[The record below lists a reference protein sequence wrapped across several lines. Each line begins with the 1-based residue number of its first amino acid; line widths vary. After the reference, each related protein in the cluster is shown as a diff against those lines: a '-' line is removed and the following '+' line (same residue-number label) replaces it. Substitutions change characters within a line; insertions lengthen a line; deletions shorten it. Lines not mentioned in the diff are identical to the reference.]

1 MAKYSDIKGFTVQ
14 TLSTDTIASQAAGGS
29 WASGTSVNTARS
41 YLGSAG
47 IKTALLVFGGS
58 EPSFSN
64 KTESWNGSSWTEL
77 NELNTARSAMAS
89 GGTYTAAFSAGG
101 RISTPDSTAV
111 SEEWNGTSWAEGN
124 DLNLERYSL
133 ALGAGSQT
141 AGLALGGNKR
151 FSPSPSPSYTNDAE
165 EYNGTS
171 WTEVTNMPTG
181 LEGQGANGT
190 QTATAVFGGYNGSL
204 VSTGILYDG
213 TNWTSTTSLP
223 TAASTFSSSGSQTEG
238 LLFGL
243 ATPSVASN
251 TLSFDGTA
259 FTELNDL
266 STARTGGGGP
276 TNAAGTDASAIL
288 AAGFTTTYVAVTEEW
303 TAPSVFTKITEGQ
316 LYFNSTTNTFKETIS
331 DIPNGTWSAGGAVN
345 TARSRFGGAT
355 NATQTAGLIFGAG
368 SSPYGQTEEYNG
380 TAWSEQNDLNTGR
393 YISYGGGGTQT
404 ACITAGGYNPAG
416 SPAYATVVAEQ
427 YNGTSWTEVNDLNE
441 GRMDCA
447 TFGTSTGAILV
458 GGGEGPGGPGTV
470 SSVESWDGTSWTE
483 TTNIPATRQEM
494 GAWGSTSTAG
504 AIVGGT
510 QDTSPTI
517 TAETLEWDGTSWTA
531 GGDYPSVLKYTSVF
545 GSLNSAIVAGG
556 ENATAIIGICAHY
569 NGTSWTEVAEMTTA
583 RMGCSGNGSAV
594 SGFAASGGTSPGA
607 QTNTE
612 EWTVNLANKTITAS

>member
-14 TLSTDTIASQAAGGS
+14 TLSSDTIASQAAGGS

-303 TAPSVFTKITEGQ
+303 TAPAVFNQLTEGQ
-316 LYFNSTTNTFKETIS
+316 LFFNSTTNTFKETVK
-331 DIPNGTWSAGGAVN
+331 DPTAGTWASSGGLNENRALSGGSGVQ
-345 TARSRFGGAT
+345 TAAIYFGGPEPSYGGKT
-355 NATQTAGLIFGAG
+355 ETYNG
-368 SSPYGQTEEYNG
+368 SSFTEV
-380 TAWSEQNDLNTGR
+380 ADLNTGR
-393 YISYGGGGTQT
+393 VYGMPSGHGTTTATICFGGEHPIRALTESWDGSSWTEVGDLNLARYGGLGAGTAT
-404 ACITAGGYNPAG
+404 AAIAATG
-416 SPAYATVVAEQ
+416 YATGQSPVYRTECEL
-427 YNGTSWTEVNDLNE
+427 YDGSSWTEVNNNNTARYV
-441 GRMDCA
+441 GCG
-447 TFGTSTGAILV
+447 FGLQTTAVYAGGNVPPNNTSPA
-458 GGGEGPGGPGTV
+458 
-470 SSVESWDGTSWTE
+470 VESWDGTSWTE
-483 TTNIPATRQEM
+483 IAELNTARQQ
-494 GAWGSTSTAG
+494 AGSAG
-504 AIVGGT
+504 ATGTDGLVYGGRSGLQDLDLIVHLQNIGT
-510 QDTSPTI
+510 DHLGQ
-517 TAETLEWDGTSWTA
+517 
-531 GGDYPSVLKYTSVF
+531 
-545 GSLNSAIVAGG
+545 
-556 ENATAIIGICAHY
+556 
-569 NGTSWTEVAEMTTA
+569 
-583 RMGCSGNGSAV
+583 R
-594 SGFAASGGTSPGA
+594 
-607 QTNTE
+607 
-612 EWTVNLANKTITAS
+612 

>member
-1 MAKYSDIKGFTVQ
+1 M
-14 TLSTDTIASQAAGGS
+14 
-29 WASGTSVNTARS
+29 W
-41 YLGSAG
+41 G
-47 IKTALLVFGGS
+47 I
-58 EPSFSN
+58 
-64 KTESWNGSSWTEL
+64 
-77 NELNTARSAMAS
+77 
-89 GGTYTAAFSAGG
+89 
-101 RISTPDSTAV
+101 
-111 SEEWNGTSWAEGN
+111 
-124 DLNLERYSL
+124 
-133 ALGAGSQT
+133 
-141 AGLALGGNKR
+141 
-151 FSPSPSPSYTNDAE
+151 
-165 EYNGTS
+165 
-171 WTEVTNMPTG
+171 
-181 LEGQGANGT
+181 
-190 QTATAVFGGYNGSL
+190 YNGSL
-204 VSTGILYDG
+204 PSPSTRANGYLYDG
-213 TNWTSTTSLP
+213 TNWTTSTDFPIEGGAYSE
-223 TAASTFSSSGSQTEG
+223 SGTTTD
-238 LLFGL
+238 GL
-243 ATPSVASN
+243 AFGIYNNSTSPTVASN
-251 TLSFDGTA
+251 TVAWNGTVW
-259 FTELNDL
+259 TEVNDI
-266 STARTGGGGP
+266 STGRYGAGGGK
-276 TNAAGTDASAIL
+276 AGADPSEVAIL
-288 AAGFTTTYVAVTEEW
+288 AGGYNGSTNVANTEEW
-303 TAPSVFTKITEGQ
+303 SFPPVTQAKLKEGMIFLSGGTTLKGFGTAAG
-316 LYFNSTTNTFKETIS
+316 
-331 DIPNGTWSAGGAVN
+331 IPTATWSSGGAVN

-416 SPAYATVVAEQ
+416 SPVYATVVAEQ

-441 GRMDCA
+441 GRLDCA
-447 TFGTSTGAILV
+447 TFGTSTSAILV
-458 GGGEGPGGPGTV
+458 GGGEGPGSPGTV

-517 TAETLEWDGTSWTA
+517 TAETLEWNGSAWTA

-612 EWTVNLANKTITAS
+612 EFTADLTLADITVS

>member
-303 TAPSVFTKITEGQ
+303 TAPAVFNQLTEGQ
-316 LYFNSTTNTFKETIS
+316 LYFNSTTNTFKETVK
-331 DIPNGTWSAGGAVN
+331 DPTAGTWASSGGLNENRALSGGSGVQ
-345 TARSRFGGAT
+345 TAAIYFGGPEPSYGGKT
-355 NATQTAGLIFGAG
+355 ETYNG
-368 SSPYGQTEEYNG
+368 SSFTEV
-380 TAWSEQNDLNTGR
+380 ADLNTGR
-393 YISYGGGGTQT
+393 VYGMPSGHGTTTATICFGGEHPIRALTESWDGSSWTEVGDLNLARYGGLGAGTAT
-404 ACITAGGYNPAG
+404 AAIAATG
-416 SPAYATVVAEQ
+416 YATGQSPVYRTECEL
-427 YNGTSWTEVNDLNE
+427 YDGSSWTEVNNNNTARYV
-441 GRMDCA
+441 GCG
-447 TFGTSTGAILV
+447 FGLQTTAVYAGGNVPPNNTSPA
-458 GGGEGPGGPGTV
+458 
-470 SSVESWDGTSWTE
+470 VESWDGTSWTE
-483 TTNIPATRQEM
+483 IAELNTARQQ
-494 GAWGSTSTAG
+494 AGSAG
-504 AIVGGT
+504 ATGTDGLVYGGR
-510 QDTSPTI
+510 S
-517 TAETLEWDGTSWTA
+517 G
-531 GGDYPSVLKYTSVF
+531 PSGPDLASTEYWN
-545 GSLNSAIVAGG
+545 GS
-556 ENATAIIGICAHY
+556 
-569 NGTSWTEVAEMTTA
+569 SWTETNDMATA
-583 RMGCSGNGSAV
+583 RGLNAQQQGMSPLASLAVNATPPSPASEEFTSA
-594 SGFAASGGTSPGA
+594 G
-607 QTNTE
+607 
-612 EWTVNLANKTITAS
+612 LANKTITAS